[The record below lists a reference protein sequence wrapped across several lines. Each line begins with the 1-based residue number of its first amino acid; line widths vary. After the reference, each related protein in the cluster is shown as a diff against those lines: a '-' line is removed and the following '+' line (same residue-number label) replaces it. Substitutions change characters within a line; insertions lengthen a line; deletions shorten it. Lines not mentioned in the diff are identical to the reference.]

1 MTDQVQFTRLDN
13 GLTIASEKMPGLRSA
28 TIGIWLRR
36 GSRHETEAENGLCHF
51 IEHAVFKGTKRRSAL
66 DIAIESDRLGG
77 NLDAFTMHEMTGFT
91 MKVADRGVEKAFDLV
106 SDMLLAPRFERE
118 DLEREQKVII
128 EEMKMVEDTPD
139 EFLGELFNAAYFP
152 AHPLGRP
159 IEGTEATVSSFD
171 KERTAE
177 FHAREFIPR
186 NMVVAAAGNIEHEQ
200 LVEMAA
206 EAFRHLKAQPDS
218 VREAA
223 QYEGAPQPAA
233 PIIIERKAELEQAHL
248 LIAAPWTDARHA
260 DRFAASLLANV
271 IGGTT
276 SSRLWQSIREER
288 GLAYAVGAGASS
300 YTDAGVFHI
309 YAGTSPEQL
318 DEVVDLSLAELR
330 RVVRESVTEDEL
342 RLAKDQTVSS
352 ILLGLESSN
361 VRAGALARQEIVH
374 GRRITP
380 DEIIRRLEEVTLED
394 VHRVAQTYFKTEAMS
409 LAALGDLNGFSVD
422 RARLEI

>member
-13 GLTIASEKMPGLRSA
+13 GLTIVSEKMPGLRSA
-28 TIGIWLRR
+28 TLGIWLRR
-36 GSRHETEAENGLCHF
+36 GSRHESEAENGLCHF

-77 NLDAFTMHEMTGFT
+77 NLDAFTMHEMTGFI

-106 SDMLLAPRFERE
+106 SDMLLAPRFART

-152 AHPLGRP
+152 GHPLGRP

-171 KERTAE
+171 RDRTAE
-177 FHAREFIPR
+177 FHAREFVPR
-186 NMVVAAAGNIEHEQ
+186 NMVVAAAGNIEHAR

-206 EAFRHLKAQPDS
+206 EAFKNLRVEEGSAPD
-218 VREAA
+218 RAN
-223 QYEGAPQPAA
+223 YDGAPEPAA
-233 PIIIERKAELEQAHL
+233 PIIIERKRELEQAHL
-248 LIAAPWTDARHA
+248 LIAAPWTDARHE
-260 DRFAASLLANV
+260 DRFAASLLAN
-271 IGGTT
+271 ILGGTT

-288 GLAYAVGAGASS
+288 GLAYSVGAGASS

-318 DEVVDLSLAELR
+318 DEVVDLSLMELR
-330 RVVRESVTEDEL
+330 RMVRESVTEDEL

-361 VRAGALARQEIVH
+361 VRAGALARQEIIH

-380 DEIIRRLEEVTLED
+380 DEIIRRLEEVTTD
-394 VHRVAQTYFKTEAMS
+394 DIHRIAQEYFKTEAMS

>member
-1 MTDQVQFTRLDN
+1 
-13 GLTIASEKMPGLRSA
+13 MPGLRSA
-28 TIGIWLRR
+28 TLGIWLRR
-36 GSRHETEAENGLCHF
+36 GSRHEAEAENGLCHF

-66 DIAIESDRLGG
+66 DIAIEADRLGG
-77 NLDAFTMHEMTGFT
+77 HLDAFTMHEMTGFS
-91 MKVADRGVEKAFDLV
+91 MKVADRGVEKAFDLL
-106 SDMLLAPRFERE
+106 SDMLHHPRFESV
-118 DLEREQKVII
+118 DLEREQRVII

-152 AHPLGRP
+152 GHPLGRP

-171 KERTAE
+171 RERTAQ
-177 FHAREFIPR
+177 FHAREFVPR
-186 NMVVAAAGNIEHEQ
+186 NMVIAAAGNLDHRQ
-200 LVEMAA
+200 LVEMARR
-206 EAFRHLKAQPDS
+206 AFETDIE
-218 VREAA
+218 EAA
-223 QYEGAPQPAA
+223 PLSVQGESYEGAPSPAA
-233 PIIIERKAELEQAHL
+233 PILIERKRELEQAHL
-248 LIAAPWTDARHA
+248 LIAAPWTDARHE
-260 DRFAASLLANV
+260 DRFTSSLLANV

-300 YTDAGVFHI
+300 YTDAGIFHI

-318 DEVVDLSLAELR
+318 DEVVDISIAELR
-330 RVVRESVTEDEL
+330 RIVRESVTEDEL

-361 VRAGALARQEIVH
+361 VRAGALARQQIIH

-380 DEIIRRLEEVTLED
+380 DEIIRRLEEVTID
-394 VHRVAQTYFKTEAMS
+394 DIQRVAQTYFTTEAMS
-409 LAALGDLNGFSVD
+409 LAALGDLNGFTVD